1 MDLEL
6 IITSFPKLLSAT
18 VVTLKLLSASLFF
31 GLFLIYVTYYS
42 EGSEKVVE
50 DISST
55 LEKKLSE
62 AKDNE
67 SENDLFFNVEYS
79 GLDFNGNRYV
89 LKSEEAYFDEKISE
103 IVYMDK
109 VDAVFYFK
117 DNTILYIKAKKGIYN
132 NKTFDMSFRDD
143 VRAKYLE
150 SRLFAEKADFSNT
163 KNYLTIYEN
172 VKINDLQGNLI
183 ADKVLF
189 DITKQKV
196 EIASFNKKKVSTN
209 IKLK

>member
-1 MDLEL
+1 MTERKKRLR
-6 IITSFPKLLSAT
+6 IIQTLL
-18 VVTLKLLSASLFF
+18 LFF
-31 GLFLIYVTYYS
+31 GILLIYITYY
-42 EGSEKVVE
+42 GKGPEKVEE

-89 LKSEEAYFDEKISE
+89 LKSEEAYLDEKKPE

-117 DNTILYIKAKKGIYN
+117 DNTVLYIKAKKGIYN

-143 VRAKYLE
+143 VRAEYLD
-150 SRLFAEKADFSNT
+150 SKLFAEKADFSNT

-172 VKINDLQGNLI
+172 VKINDIQGNLI

-196 EIASFNKKKVSTN
+196 EIASFNKKKVNTN

>member
-1 MDLEL
+1 MTERKKRLR
-6 IITSFPKLLSAT
+6 IIQALL
-18 VVTLKLLSASLFF
+18 LFF

-42 EGSEKVVE
+42 EGPEKAE
-50 DISST
+50 KDISST

-89 LKSEEAYFDEKISE
+89 LKSEEAYFDEKIPE

-150 SRLFAEKADFSNT
+150 SSLFAEKADFSNT

>member
-1 MDLEL
+1 MR
-6 IITSFPKLLSAT
+6 
-18 VVTLKLLSASLFF
+18 V
-31 GLFLIYVTYYS
+31 
-42 EGSEKVVE
+42 
-50 DISST
+50 
-55 LEKKLSE
+55 
-62 AKDNE
+62 
-67 SENDLFFNVEYS
+67 
-79 GLDFNGNRYV
+79 
-89 LKSEEAYFDEKISE
+89 
-103 IVYMDK
+103 
-109 VDAVFYFK
+109 
-117 DNTILYIKAKKGIYN
+117 
-132 NKTFDMSFRDD
+132 RDD

>member
-1 MDLEL
+1 MTERKKRLR
-6 IITSFPKLLSAT
+6 IIQTFL
-18 VVTLKLLSASLFF
+18 LFF
-31 GLFLIYVTYYS
+31 GLFLIYITYYDKGPEKAE
-42 EGSEKVVE
+42 EG
-50 DISST
+50 ISSA

-62 AKDNE
+62 SKDNE
-67 SENDLFFNVEYS
+67 GENDLFFNVEYS

-89 LKSEEAYFDEKISE
+89 LKSEEAYLDEKIPE

-117 DNTILYIKAKKGIYN
+117 DNTVLYLKAKKGIYN

-150 SRLFAEKADFSNT
+150 SELFAEKADFSNT
-163 KNYLTIYEN
+163 KNYLTVYEN
-172 VKINDLQGNLI
+172 VRINDIQGNLI
-183 ADKVLF
+183 ADKLLF

-196 EIASFNKKKVSTN
+196 EIASFNKKRVNTN